1 MASLWPE
8 HVQIREVGPRDGLQN
23 EPGFVPT
30 PAKLEWIDRLADAGL
45 SYIEVTSFVS
55 PKWIPPLAD
64 ADEVAAGLRRRE
76 GVTYAALVPNM
87 RGLERALR
95 GNIDEAA
102 VFMSASET
110 HNRRNVNK
118 TIEETLPVLREV
130 TAAAKA
136 AGMKVRG
143 YLSTV
148 FGCPYEGFVPV
159 EQVLRL
165 TETLLEMGIDEVS
178 LGDTIGVGH
187 PRQVETLLEQLL
199 RRVPPERIALHFHNT
214 NGLALA
220 NMVVALQMGIRTFDA
235 STGGL
240 GGCPYAP
247 GAAGNVATEDVIRM
261 LHAMGIHTGI
271 DEAKQAEAAAFIVK
285 ALSTYGGKQPVKEQ
299 TRCAGGDGS
308 ERPC

>member
-1 MASLWPE
+1 MASRWPE
-8 HVQIREVGPRDGLQN
+8 CVQIREVGPRDGLQN

-30 PAKLEWIDRLADAGL
+30 AVKLDWIGRLADAGL

-64 ADEVAAGLRRRE
+64 AEEVAAGLRRRE

-95 GNIDEAA
+95 SGIDEAA

-110 HNRRNVNK
+110 HNRRNINK
-118 TIEETLPVLREV
+118 SIGETLPVLREV

-136 AGMKVRG
+136 AGKTVRG

-148 FGCPYEGFVPV
+148 FGCPYEGAVDTQ
-159 EQVLRL
+159 QVVRL
-165 TETLLEMGIDEVS
+165 TEALLEMGVREVS
-178 LGDTIGVGH
+178 LGDTIGIGH
-187 PRQVETLLEQLL
+187 PRQVEAVLEELLG
-199 RRVPPERIALHFHNT
+199 RVPPDRLALHFHDT

-220 NMVVALQMGIRTFDA
+220 NTVVALQMGIRTFDA
-235 STGGL
+235 SCGGL

-247 GAAGNVATEDVIRM
+247 GAAGNVATGDLIRM
-261 LHAMGIHTGI
+261 LHAMGVRTGV
-271 DEAKQAEAAAFIVK
+271 DEAGLSEASAYILQALARTGGDPGAAAGDC
-285 ALSTYGGKQPVKEQ
+285 LT
-299 TRCAGGDGS
+299 GGDRDVCS
-308 ERPC
+308 

>member
-1 MASLWPE
+1 MATKWPGE
-8 HVQIREVGPRDGLQN
+8 VHIREVGPRDGLQN
-23 EPGFVPT
+23 EPGFVP
-30 PAKLEWIDRLADAGL
+30 AAVKLAWIDRLADAGL
-45 SYIEVTSFVS
+45 NYIEVTSFVS

-64 ADEVAAGLRRRE
+64 ADEVASGLRRRE

-95 GNIDEAA
+95 GNIDEVA

-110 HNRRNVNK
+110 HNRKNINK
-118 TIEETLPVLREV
+118 SIDETLPLLREV
-130 TAAAKA
+130 TDAAKA
-136 AGMKVRG
+136 AGKTVRG

-148 FGCPYEGFVPV
+148 FGCPYEGSVAA

-165 TETLLEMGIDEVS
+165 TETLLEMGIGEIS

-187 PRQVETLLEQLL
+187 PRQVEALLEQLL
-199 RRVPPERIALHFHNT
+199 RRVPSERIALHFHDT

-220 NMVVALQMGIRTFDA
+220 NTVVAMQMGIRTFDS

-247 GAAGNVATEDVIRM
+247 GAAGNLATEDLLRM
-261 LHAMGIHTGI
+261 LHAMGIQTGV
-271 DEAKQAEAAAFIVK
+271 DPAKQSEAAAFIAQ
-285 ALSTYGGKQPVKEQ
+285 ALARNGGKPAAAEHEH
-299 TRCAGGDGS
+299 CGGGDRDG
-308 ERPC
+308 RP

>member
-1 MASLWPE
+1 MAIRWPDD
-8 HVQIREVGPRDGLQN
+8 VRIREVGPRDGLQN

-30 PAKLEWIDRLADAGL
+30 AVKLEWIDRLADAGL
-45 SYIEVTSFVS
+45 TYIEATSFVS

-64 ADEVAAGLRRRE
+64 AEEVAAGLRRRE

-110 HNRRNVNK
+110 HNRKNINK
-118 TIEETLPVLREV
+118 SIDETLPVLREV

-136 AGMKVRG
+136 AGKTVRG

-148 FGCPYEGFVPV
+148 FGCPYEGAVSV
-159 EQVLRL
+159 EQVVRL
-165 TETLLEMGIDEVS
+165 TEELLEMGVGEVS
-178 LGDTIGVGH
+178 LGDTIGVGN
-187 PRQVETLLEQLL
+187 PRQVEAVLTELL
-199 RRVPPERIALHFHNT
+199 RRIPPDRIALHFHNT

-220 NMVVALQMGIRTFDA
+220 NTVVALQMGIRTFDA
-235 STGGL
+235 SCGGL

-247 GAAGNVATEDVIRM
+247 GAAGNVSTDDMVRM
-261 LHAMGIHTGI
+261 LYAMEVRTGV
-271 DEAKQAEAAAFIVK
+271 DMPKLSEASAFILQ
-285 ALSTYGGKQPVKEQ
+285 ALSRTG
-299 TRCAGGDGS
+299 
-308 ERPC
+308 

>member
-1 MASLWPE
+1 MMAIRWPE
-8 HVQIREVGPRDGLQN
+8 QVQIREVGPRDGLQN

-30 PAKLEWIDRLADAGL
+30 AVKLEWIDRLADAGL

-64 ADEVAAGLRRRE
+64 AEEVAAGLRRRE

-110 HNRRNVNK
+110 HNRRNINK
-118 TIEETLPVLREV
+118 SIDDTLPVLREV
-130 TAAAKA
+130 TDGAKA
-136 AGMKVRG
+136 AGKTVRG

-148 FGCPYEGFVPV
+148 FGCPYEGAVSV
-159 EQVLRL
+159 DQVLKL
-165 TETLLEMGIDEVS
+165 TDVLLEMGIDEVS
-178 LGDTIGVGH
+178 LGDTIGVAH
-187 PRQVETLLEQLL
+187 PRQVEAVLAELL
-199 RRVPPERIALHFHNT
+199 RRIPAERIALHFHNT

-220 NMVVALQMGIRTFDA
+220 NTVVALQMGICIFDSSA
-235 STGGL
+235 GGL

-247 GAAGNVATEDVIRM
+247 GAAGNVATDEMIRM
-261 LHAMGIHTGI
+261 LHAMDVQTGI
-271 DEAKQAEAAAFIVK
+271 DAAKLSEASSFILK
-285 ALSTYGGKQPVKEQ
+285 ALSKAGGKPQDADDK
-299 TRCAGGDGS
+299 RCTGGDGDG
-308 ERPC
+308 

>member
-1 MASLWPE
+1 MTIQWPE
-8 HVQIREVGPRDGLQN
+8 RVRIREVGPRDGLQN

-30 PAKLEWIDRLADAGL
+30 AIKLEWIDRLAESGL
-45 SYIEVTSFVS
+45 TYIEVTSFVS

-64 ADEVAAGLRRRE
+64 AEEVAAGLRRRE

-110 HNRRNVNK
+110 HNRRNINK
-118 TIEETLPVLREV
+118 SIDDTLPVLREV
-130 TAAAKA
+130 TAEAKA
-136 AGMKVRG
+136 AGKTVRG

-148 FGCPYEGFVPV
+148 FGCPYEGAVSTD
-159 EQVLRL
+159 QVIRL
-165 TETLLEMGIDEVS
+165 TDALLEMGIDEVS

-187 PRQVETLLEQLL
+187 PRQVEKLLAELL
-199 RRVPPERIALHFHNT
+199 RRIPPDRIALHFHDT
-214 NGLALA
+214 QGWALA
-220 NMVVALQMGIRTFDA
+220 NTVTALQMGIQTFDS

-247 GAAGNVATEDVIRM
+247 GAAGNVASEALIRM
-261 LHAMGIHTGI
+261 LHAMDVQTGV
-271 DEAKQAEAAAFIVK
+271 DTEKLSEAASFILN
-285 ALSTYGGKQPVKEQ
+285 ALSKSGGCGKPGPDKKQG
-299 TRCAGGDGS
+299 AGGDDHV
-308 ERPC
+308 